1 MSNTKKI
8 ERVSAV
14 ISKLCNLYI
23 ILIPLLLIWIWI
35 DLDRIYGSLENLN
48 DAILPE
54 ELALPNRV
62 LGFIFSMIPVAL
74 MIWGLSYLKALLK
87 LFQRGI
93 FFSKR
98 NAQLLKNFAK
108 MLFLSTLAIP
118 ISGALVSVAVTINN
132 PPGQR
137 SVIFNLGTDELGSF
151 FAAAIFLVL
160 AWVIREASVMSKDS
174 DQLT

>member
-54 ELALPNRV
+54 VLALPNRV
-62 LGFIFSMIPVAL
+62 LGFIFSMIPVAKEV
-74 MIWGLSYLKALLK
+74 WGMS
-87 LFQRGI
+87 
-93 FFSKR
+93 
-98 NAQLLKNFAK
+98 NAK
-108 MLFLSTLAIP
+108 
-118 ISGALVSVAVTINN
+118 
-132 PPGQR
+132 
-137 SVIFNLGTDELGSF
+137 
-151 FAAAIFLVL
+151 
-160 AWVIREASVMSKDS
+160 
-174 DQLT
+174 